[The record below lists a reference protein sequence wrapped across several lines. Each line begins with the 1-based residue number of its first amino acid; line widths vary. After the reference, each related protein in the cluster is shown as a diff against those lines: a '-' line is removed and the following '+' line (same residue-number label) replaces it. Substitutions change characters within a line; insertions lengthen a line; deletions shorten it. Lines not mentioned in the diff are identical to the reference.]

1 MIYTLTLNP
10 SVDYFIKLDKFVPGK
25 LNRTSESEMRPG
37 GKGINVSRVLKR
49 LGVESR
55 ALGFLGGFT
64 GEFIR
69 TELLSEGI
77 SVDFTEI
84 EGNTRINVKLTAQ
97 EETEINGSMPPVAE
111 NEMDE
116 LFSVL
121 DQLKEGDVLVLAGS
135 VPSSIPPDIYN
146 RIISRLR
153 KIDVKVVVDTSGK
166 ALKEAVEM
174 APFFIK
180 PNQHELGGFFGVDI
194 RTPDEAVRYGKQLLD
209 YGISHVVISLGGE
222 GALYL
227 NKQKVIQANVP
238 KGEVRN
244 AVGSG
249 DSLVAGFL
257 AGLSKGMDEAEAFR
271 QGVACGTATAFS
283 EGLCDRESVQA
294 ILSEIDCHVLEGKA

>member
-10 SVDYFIKLDKFVPGK
+10 SVDYFIKLDRLIPGA
-25 LNRTSESEMRPG
+25 LNRTSDSEMRPG

-64 GEFIR
+64 GEYIR

-77 SVDFTEI
+77 AVDFTEI
-84 EGNTRINVKLTAQ
+84 EGNTRINIKLTAE
-97 EETEINGSMPPVAE
+97 EETEINGTMPPVSE
-111 NEMDE
+111 KEME
-116 LFSVL
+116 KLFSSL
-121 DQLKEGDVLVLAGS
+121 DQLKEGDMLVLAGS
-135 VPSSIPPDIYN
+135 VPSPLPMDIYKQIN
-146 RIISRLR
+146 SRLR
-153 KIDVKVVVDTSGK
+153 SSGVKIVVDTSGK
-166 ALKEAVEM
+166 ALKEAVET

-180 PNQHELGGFFGVDI
+180 PNQHELGRFFDVKI
-194 RTPDEAVRYGKQLLD
+194 KTSEEALQYGKLLLD
-209 YGISHVVISLGGE
+209 YGIRHIVISLGGE

-227 NKQKVIQANVP
+227 NNQLVVKASVP

-257 AGLSKGMDEAEAFR
+257 AGLISGKNELEAFR

-283 EGLCDRESVQA
+283 EGLCERDTVDA
-294 ILSEIDCHVLEGKA
+294 ILPEIICDVLEGEV